1 MQFSS
6 RYDRRRI
13 AARPALSF
21 AGCFKSLVDW
31 FDYAYAVLPA
41 AASLVR
47 NPPFRL
53 SATRTP
59 SVIHLRSPFSR
70 DPLDIA
76 SGQGAKA
83 PRSVMTR
90 PLAKVTLF
98 AILLLTS
105 YAALTV
111 TGGGPSLASAPS
123 AETATP
129 GAFSVQAA
137 PDGVTQKTSEVVSP
151 EADQSTLFATPVK
164 TLQSSIEPQ
173 AAPAVTAA
181 ETSAEAA
188 KPIPAPILAAT
199 PMATPTATQDARTV
213 AAPAAPTAS
222 VPPPVPQVK
231 SNYYTAPEI
240 RAFAAAAGWDA
251 KHLDSVVQVAWCES
265 TNNAAAIGGGG
276 AQGLMQVMP
285 FWFRVAGVDVASWS
299 DPVSNL
305 KVALVAFQADIAESK
320 PPWSAWDCKPER

>member
-1 MQFSS
+1 M
-6 RYDRRRI
+6 
-13 AARPALSF
+13 
-21 AGCFKSLVDW
+21 
-31 FDYAYAVLPA
+31 
-41 AASLVR
+41 
-47 NPPFRL
+47 N
-53 SATRTP
+53 
-59 SVIHLRSPFSR
+59 
-70 DPLDIA
+70 
-76 SGQGAKA
+76 
-83 PRSVMTR
+83 R

-98 AILLLTS
+98 AILLVAS

-123 AETATP
+123 EGTATL
-129 GAFSVQAA
+129 GAFSIQAA
-137 PDGVTQKTSEVVSP
+137 PDGVAQKISEVVSP
-151 EADQSTLFATPVK
+151 EADQSTPLATPVK

-188 KPIPAPILAAT
+188 KPAPALILAAV
-199 PMATPTATQDARTV
+199 PTATPDARPA
-213 AAPAAPTAS
+213 AAPVAPPAL
-222 VPPPVPQVK
+222 VPPPMPHAT

-251 KHLDSVVQVAWCES
+251 EHLDSVVQVAWCES

-305 KVALVAFQADIAESK
+305 KVALVAFQTDIAESK
-320 PPWSAWDCKPER
+320 APWSAWDCKPGR